1 MANVHDIAEA
11 AKRFRDDETYKSL
24 IQSIKDAQASVF
36 LNPSSTQEARDEAHE
51 IIRAL
56 GKLGNEIDA
65 RIADSSM
72 QKKKDQHRAND

>member
-11 AKRFRDDETYKSL
+11 ARRFKGDETYKSL
-24 IQSIKDAQASVF
+24 IQSIKDAQVSVF
-36 LNPSSTQEARDEAHE
+36 LSPSSTQEARDGAHE

-56 GKLGNEIDA
+56 GKLDNEIDA